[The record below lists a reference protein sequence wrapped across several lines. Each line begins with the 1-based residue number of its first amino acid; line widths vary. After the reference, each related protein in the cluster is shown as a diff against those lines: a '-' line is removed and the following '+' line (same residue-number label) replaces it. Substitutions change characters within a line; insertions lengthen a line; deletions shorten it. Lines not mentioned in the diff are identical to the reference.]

1 LIIGVNKSDRNHDAA
16 QPAML
21 PARRQRRASDVN
33 THLSSGSSNPVRET
47 GDRDRFGEGPAV
59 RTVTSEELFRGTTEI
74 AIKHAGAFYRLR
86 ITKQGKLILNK

>member
-1 LIIGVNKSDRNHDAA
+1 
-16 QPAML
+16 M
-21 PARRQRRASDVN
+21 
-33 THLSSGSSNPVRET
+33 RET